1 MLNALETV
9 SSVQTRK
16 NAVTR
21 LLFIGSC
28 VLCRFIMCFKVS
40 MMRYFKWGF
49 RESIL
54 IITFRDYLNLEVF
67 TFLIDRFYNFGNV
80 LRLRFYISTGQI
92 LNEMVDSINL
102 IVIILSGSL
111 HRVAFLSLSS
121 KRQDKKNEKK
131 SYLRFFLRYLY
142 EKFLVTIIDIRS
154 FLYNI

>member
-1 MLNALETV
+1 M
-9 SSVQTRK
+9 
-16 NAVTR
+16 
-21 LLFIGSC
+21 
-28 VLCRFIMCFKVS
+28 
-40 MMRYFKWGF
+40 
-49 RESIL
+49 
-54 IITFRDYLNLEVF
+54 F

-80 LRLRFYISTGQI
+80 LGLRFYISTGQI